1 MTTYNIT
8 RRGFLRV
15 LTFLSAFGLARPA
28 RALAKLGEA
37 RAPNSLVSKLAGF
50 FSHKESAALVGRE
63 YLRCAPGEADARL
76 LEDLICSFQDKR
88 RAELA
93 DADTAKLRE
102 LLLLR
107 QRQDFEEGRIVHV
120 HGWILSETEARLCAL
135 ADLI

>member
-15 LTFLSAFGLARPA
+15 LTFLSSFGLARPA
-28 RALAKLGEA
+28 RALAELGES
-37 RAPNSLVSKLAGF
+37 RAPNSLASKLAGF
-50 FSHKESAALVGRE
+50 FSRKESAVLVGRE
-63 YLRCAPGEADARL
+63 YLRCAPREADVRL
-76 LEDLICSFQDKR
+76 LVDLICSFQEER

-93 DADTAKLRE
+93 SADMAKLRE

-107 QRQDFEEGRIVHV
+107 QRQDFGEGRTVHV